1 MGLEITVKPLETVS
15 TLINSLSNDEDIRQD
30 LWVIYLSGT
39 PIEQLNARLAK
50 IKAEYSE
57 DLELQ
62 KSIWNL
68 INNPPRQELY
78 NLIQTSFTDYE
89 RSIICCLMLG
99 LNSSKISEIK
109 GISQV
114 RIRQTIATIRYN
126 KCWEE
131 FYGTE
136 EKPNRRRKVRT

>member
-1 MGLEITVKPLETVS
+1 MGLENTVRSPESISK
-15 TLINSLSNDEDIRQD
+15 LINSLTKDEDIRQD
-30 LWVIYLSGT
+30 LWVHYLNGT
-39 PIEQLNARLAK
+39 PIEQLNTHLVK

-62 KSIWNL
+62 KSIWDL
-68 INNPPRQELY
+68 INNPPREELY
-78 NLIQTSFTDYE
+78 NLIQNSFTDYE

-99 LNSSKISEIK
+99 LTSSKISEIK

-126 KCWEE
+126 QCWEE
-131 FYGTE
+131 FYGTKE
-136 EKPNRRRKVRT
+136 EPDKRRKIWT